1 MKTSTKEIY
10 RCSTCGGV
18 VEVLHP
24 GFVMQCCGA
33 PMTLL
38 QGNTTDA
45 VAEKHVPMVEAV
57 QGGFRVTVGCSEHPM
72 QPDHYIEWI
81 ELVTP
86 TQVLRQELKP
96 GEKPEVVFH
105 TGAQYV
111 CARAY
116 CNLHGLWKG

>member
-1 MKTSTKEIY
+1 MKTSTKEVY
-10 RCSTCGGV
+10 RCSTCGGM

-24 GFVMQCCGA
+24 GAVMQCCGN

-38 QGNTTDA
+38 EPNTTDA
-45 VAEKHVPMVEAV
+45 AHEKHVPMVEAV
-57 QGGFRVTVGCSEHPM
+57 QGGFLVRVGSAEHPM
-72 QPDHYIEWI
+72 QPEHHIAWI

-96 GEKPEVVFH
+96 GEKPEALFH
-105 TGAQYV
+105 TDAKYV